1 MKLLGFF
8 QYVYLV
14 FAVLFLYDAY
24 SQWSSDNGTR
34 ALMSFLLAALAVFIF
49 FFRKRF
55 RKRFEDKNKQ

>member
-8 QYVYLV
+8 QYAYLV

-24 SQWSSDNGTR
+24 SQWSNGNGTR
-34 ALMSFLLAALAVFIF
+34 ALMSLLLAALAVFIF

>member
-14 FAVLFLYDAY
+14 FAALFLYDAY
-24 SQWSSDNGTR
+24 SEWTNNNGSR
-34 ALMSFLLAALAVFIF
+34 ALMSLLLGALAIFIF

-55 RKRFEDKNKQ
+55 KNKFKDQNKQ

>member
-24 SQWSSDNGTR
+24 AQWTGGNGTR

>member
-24 SQWSSDNGTR
+24 TQWSSGNSTR

-55 RKRFEDKNKQ
+55 RKKFEDENKQ

>member
-14 FAVLFLYDAY
+14 FAALFLYDAY
-24 SQWSSDNGTR
+24 IQWANDNGTR
-34 ALMSFLLAALAVFIF
+34 ALMSVMLGALAIFIF

-55 RKRFEDKNKQ
+55 RKKFEDKNKP

>member
-24 SQWSSDNGTR
+24 SQWTNDNGTR
-34 ALMSFLLAALAVFIF
+34 TLMSLLLGALAVFIF

-55 RKRFEDKNKQ
+55 RKKFEEKDKQ

>member
-24 SQWSSDNGTR
+24 AQWTNDNGSR
-34 ALMSFLLAALAVFIF
+34 ALMSLLLAALAVFIF

-55 RKRFEDKNKQ
+55 RKKFDDQNKQ

>member
-14 FAVLFLYDAY
+14 FAALFLYDAY
-24 SQWSSDNGTR
+24 AQWANGNGSR
-34 ALMSFLLAALAVFIF
+34 ALMSLLLAALAVFIF

-55 RKRFEDKNKQ
+55 RKKFDDQSKQ

>member
-14 FAVLFLYDAY
+14 FAALFLYDAY
-24 SQWSSDNGTR
+24 SEWTNDNGSR
-34 ALMSFLLAALAVFIF
+34 ALMSLLLGALAIFIF

-55 RKRFEDKNKQ
+55 RNKFKDQNKQ

>member
-14 FAVLFLYDAY
+14 FAALFLYDAY
-24 SQWSSDNGTR
+24 SEWTNDNGSR
-34 ALMSFLLAALAVFIF
+34 ALMSLLLGALAIFIF

-55 RKRFEDKNKQ
+55 KNKFKDQNKQ

>member
-14 FAVLFLYDAY
+14 FAALFLYDAY
-24 SQWSSDNGTR
+24 SEWTNNNGSR
-34 ALMSFLLAALAVFIF
+34 ALMSLLLGALAIFIF

-55 RKRFEDKNKQ
+55 RKRFEDQNKQ